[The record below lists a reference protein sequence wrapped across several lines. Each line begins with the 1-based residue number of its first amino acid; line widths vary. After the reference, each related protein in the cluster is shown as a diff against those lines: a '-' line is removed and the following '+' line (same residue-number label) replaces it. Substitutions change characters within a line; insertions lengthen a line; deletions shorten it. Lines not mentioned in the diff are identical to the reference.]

1 MLRGNKH
8 LLYGGAGFVG
18 GAVGALLAEVVGPGG
33 SNASVLGSILH
44 VALWAAIFA
53 GVLGLALA
61 WAGNYYAGRRW
72 MNRRATVAALVS
84 GAAAGALSGGIAQL
98 IYSID
103 LTSPAVREFVFKPAC
118 WGLMGL
124 LLGWRL
130 AAKIPNLERT
140 KALLAGAVGGFVGG
154 LGFLIVGVVLPEFI
168 GRMVGVGVLGM
179 ALGLA
184 IVVVEQ
190 WFRVASLE
198 VKWAPKETTSVSL
211 GPQPV
216 TIGGGDDH
224 VYLSSLPE
232 HAMSMVLEQGRIF
245 VTEAA
250 SGKRTELRDGS
261 LIRVGALEIVVH
273 AKA

>member
-1 MLRGNKH
+1 MLRSNKH

-18 GAVGALLAEVVGPGG
+18 GAAGALLAEVVGDHER
-33 SNASVLGSILH
+33 SFLGALLH

-53 GVLGLALA
+53 AALALALA
-61 WAGNYYAGRRW
+61 WAGDYYAGRRW
-72 MNRRATVAALVS
+72 MNQRVAVGALVS
-84 GAAAGALSGGIAQL
+84 GATAGALSGGIAQL
-98 IYSID
+98 IYTID

-154 LGFLIVGVVLPEFI
+154 LGFLIVGAVLPELI

-184 IVVVEQ
+184 LVVVEQ

-198 VKWAPKETTSVSL
+198 VKWAPKETTTVNL
-211 GPQPV
+211 GSRPV
-216 TIGGGDDH
+216 MIGGGDDH
-224 VYLSSLPE
+224 VYLAGLPE
-232 HAMSMVLEQGRIF
+232 HAMSVVLEQGKIF
-245 VTEAA
+245 VTEFA
-250 SGKRTELRDGS
+250 SGRRTELRDGS
-261 LIRVGALEIVVH
+261 LIRVGTLEIVVH
-273 AKA
+273 AKG